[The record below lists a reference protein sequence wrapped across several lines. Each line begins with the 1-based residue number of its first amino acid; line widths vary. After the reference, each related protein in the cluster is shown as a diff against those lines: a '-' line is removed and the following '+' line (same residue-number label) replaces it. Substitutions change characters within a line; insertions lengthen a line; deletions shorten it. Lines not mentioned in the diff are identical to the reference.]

1 MKPFCPPLKLF
12 WQNKIFN
19 NKKCVIVP
27 AGQEAKYGIVTI
39 YGEEINV
46 IEAPTKGIATGSM
59 YICVDS
65 GTPYMF
71 IQQFD
76 AEGRETEGIWKIL

>member
-1 MKPFCPPLKLF
+1 MAD
-12 WQNKIFN
+12 
-19 NKKCVIVP
+19 NKKFVIVP

-39 YGEEINV
+39 YGEEIN
-46 IEAPTKGIATGSM
+46 IIDAPTKGISTGSM

-76 AEGRETEGIWKIL
+76 AENKEIDGIWQML

>member
-1 MKPFCPPLKLF
+1 MAD
-12 WQNKIFN
+12 
-19 NKKCVIVP
+19 NKKFVIVP
-27 AGQEAKYGIVTI
+27 AGQEAKYGVVTI

-65 GTPYMF
+65 GKPYMF

-76 AEGRETEGIWKIL
+76 AENKEIDGIWKML

>member
-1 MKPFCPPLKLF
+1 MAD
-12 WQNKIFN
+12 
-19 NKKCVIVP
+19 NKKFVMVP

-46 IEAPTKGIATGSM
+46 IEAPKKGIATGSM

-76 AEGRETEGIWKIL
+76 AEYKEIDGIWQIL

>member
-1 MKPFCPPLKLF
+1 MAD
-12 WQNKIFN
+12 
-19 NKKCVIVP
+19 NKKFVIVP

-46 IEAPTKGIATGSM
+46 IEAPTKGISTGSM

-65 GTPYMF
+65 
-71 IQQFD
+71 
-76 AEGRETEGIWKIL
+76 

>member
-1 MKPFCPPLKLF
+1 MAD
-12 WQNKIFN
+12 
-19 NKKCVIVP
+19 NKKFVIDP
-27 AGQEAKYGIVTI
+27 AGQEAKYGGVTI

-46 IEAPTKGIATGSM
+46 IEAPKKGIATGSI

-65 GTPYMF
+65 GTHYMF

-76 AEGRETEGIWKIL
+76 ADGRETEGTWQIVE

>member
-1 MKPFCPPLKLF
+1 MAD
-12 WQNKIFN
+12 
-19 NKKCVIVP
+19 NKKFVMVP

-46 IEAPTKGIATGSM
+46 IEAPKKGIATGSM

-65 GTPYMF
+65 GTLYMF

-76 AEGRETEGIWKIL
+76 AENKEIDGIWKML

>member
-1 MKPFCPPLKLF
+1 MAD
-12 WQNKIFN
+12 
-19 NKKCVIVP
+19 NKKFVIVP

-65 GTPYMF
+65 GILYMF

-76 AEGRETEGIWKIL
+76 AENKEIDGIWKML

>member
-1 MKPFCPPLKLF
+1 MAD
-12 WQNKIFN
+12 
-19 NKKCVIVP
+19 NKKFVMVP

-46 IEAPTKGIATGSM
+46 VEARTMGIATGSM

-76 AEGRETEGIWKIL
+76 AENKEIDGIWQIL

>member
-1 MKPFCPPLKLF
+1 MAD
-12 WQNKIFN
+12 
-19 NKKCVIVP
+19 NKKFVMVP
-27 AGQEAKYGIVTI
+27 AGQEAEYGVVTI

-46 IEAPTKGIATGSM
+46 TEAPKKGIATGSM

-76 AEGRETEGIWKIL
+76 ADGRETKGIWKML

>member
-1 MKPFCPPLKLF
+1 MAD
-12 WQNKIFN
+12 
-19 NKKCVIVP
+19 NKKFVIVP
-27 AGQEAKYGIVTI
+27 AGQEAIYGVVTI

-46 IEAPTKGIATGSM
+46 IEAPKKGIATGSI

-76 AEGRETEGIWKIL
+76 VDGRETDGIWQIL

>member
-1 MKPFCPPLKLF
+1 MAD
-12 WQNKIFN
+12 
-19 NKKCVIVP
+19 NKKFVIVP

-39 YGEEINV
+39 YGEEINI
-46 IEAPTKGIATGSM
+46 IEAPKKGISTGSM

-76 AEGRETEGIWKIL
+76 VDGKETDCVWQFL

>member
-1 MKPFCPPLKLF
+1 MAD
-12 WQNKIFN
+12 
-19 NKKCVIVP
+19 NKKFVIVP
-27 AGQEAKYGIVTI
+27 AGQEAKYGVVTI

-46 IEAPTKGIATGSM
+46 IEAPTKGISTGSM

-65 GTPYMF
+65 GTLYMF

-76 AEGRETEGIWKIL
+76 AENKEIDGIWQML

>member
-1 MKPFCPPLKLF
+1 MAD
-12 WQNKIFN
+12 
-19 NKKCVIVP
+19 NKKFVMVP

-46 IEAPTKGIATGSM
+46 MEAPKKGIATGSM

-76 AEGRETEGIWKIL
+76 AENKETEGIWKML

>member
-1 MKPFCPPLKLF
+1 MAD
-12 WQNKIFN
+12 
-19 NKKCVIVP
+19 NKKFVIVP
-27 AGQEAKYGIVTI
+27 AGQEAKYGVVTI

-65 GTPYMF
+65 GTLYMF

-76 AEGRETEGIWKIL
+76 AENKEIDGIWKML

>member
-1 MKPFCPPLKLF
+1 MAD
-12 WQNKIFN
+12 
-19 NKKCVIVP
+19 NKKFVMVP

-76 AEGRETEGIWKIL
+76 ADGRETKGIWKML

>member
-1 MKPFCPPLKLF
+1 MAD
-12 WQNKIFN
+12 
-19 NKKCVIVP
+19 NKKFVIVP

-46 IEAPTKGIATGSM
+46 IEAPKKGIATGSM

-65 GTPYMF
+65 GTLYMF

-76 AEGRETEGIWKIL
+76 AENKEIDGIWKML

>member
-1 MKPFCPPLKLF
+1 MAD
-12 WQNKIFN
+12 
-19 NKKCVIVP
+19 NKKFVMVP

-46 IEAPTKGIATGSM
+46 IEAPKKGIATGSM

-76 AEGRETEGIWKIL
+76 ADGKETDGIWQIL